1 VKSVFIGILFFIWL
15 HAGEIILP
23 ESFSARFEQ
32 TVTNPSQKV
41 IRYSGRVLF
50 SRENRLKWF
59 YLEPSRKEVCTD
71 GKEVL
76 VVDHDLEQVS
86 AYRIGKG
93 FDLAQILHRAKLYR
107 KQVYM
112 TEFEGRTYTIKLDGK
127 GALQSIAFY
136 DNLDNK
142 VQILFLKMRYSAQTV
157 PSEKMQCNYPAAYD
171 VIRG

>member
-1 VKSVFIGILFFIWL
+1 
-15 HAGEIILP
+15 
-23 ESFSARFEQ
+23 
-32 TVTNPSQKV
+32 
-41 IRYSGRVLF
+41 
-50 SRENRLKWF
+50 
-59 YLEPSRKEVCTD
+59 
-71 GKEVL
+71 
-76 VVDHDLEQVS
+76 
-86 AYRIGKG
+86 
-93 FDLAQILHRAKLYR
+93 
-107 KQVYM
+107 M